1 MQETFF
7 QERIPDMSITAK
19 ELAQK
24 LGLSAT
30 AVSMA
35 LNHKAGVSTGTRAK
49 IIKAAEEYGYDFT
62 KVKHDTNHSGSIY
75 IIFYRTHNAILSYS
89 PIFNELYDGIK
100 NECQKEHF
108 TVKMMQFYEK
118 TDVLEDCFSDLRVSD
133 CKGVILVGTEIRQD
147 VCRQFLSQGYP
158 IILLDTYF
166 DGLECTSV
174 LINNTQGAYTA
185 TNYLIAST
193 GTQPG
198 YLQSSYSIP
207 NFIERQN
214 GYFKAIK
221 ENGMSPSRSIVHKL
235 SPSIEA
241 AMADMLEFIDQ
252 NVPLAG
258 CYFADNDIIA
268 IGAMKALM
276 LRGYRIPE
284 DISVIGFDNI
294 SESRIIEPSLT
305 TMDVP
310 RLYIGK
316 TAARLLIE
324 QIDSK
329 IVYTSKVEIAA
340 RLVKRFSCIRP
351 G

>member
-1 MQETFF
+1 
-7 QERIPDMSITAK
+7 MSVTAK

-24 LGLSAT
+24 LGISAT

-35 LNHKAGVSTGTRAK
+35 LNNRSGVSTETRAK

-62 KVKHDTNHSGSIY
+62 KLKRAPGRDGSVY
-75 IIFYRTHNAILSYS
+75 IIFYRTHNAILSYT
-89 PIFNELYDGIK
+89 PIFNELYDGVK
-100 NECQKEHF
+100 SVCQKEHF

-118 TDVLEDCFSDLRVSD
+118 TDLLEDCFSSLRISD
-133 CKGVILVGTEIRQD
+133 CRGIILVGTEIRQE
-147 VCRQFLSQGYP
+147 VCRQFLSLGYP
-158 IILLDTYF
+158 MILLDTYF
-166 DGLECTSV
+166 DSLDCTSV
-174 LINNTQGAYTA
+174 LINNVQGAYLA
-185 TNYLIAST
+185 TNYLI
-193 GTQPG
+193 GTSRNQPG
-198 YLQSSYSIP
+198 YLQSGYSIP
-207 NFIERQN
+207 NFMQRQE

-221 ENGMSPSRSIVHKL
+221 ENGMSPSRSIVHRL

-241 AMADMLEFIDQ
+241 AMADMLEIIDRKDA
-252 NVPLAG
+252 LAR

-284 DISVIGFDNI
+284 DIACVGFDNI

-305 TMDVP
+305 TIDVP
-310 RLYIGK
+310 RHYIGM

-324 QIDSK
+324 QIDTRT
-329 IVYTSKVEIAA
+329 VHTVKVEIAT
-340 RLVKRFSCIRP
+340 RLVKRFSTAVCSQ

>member
-1 MQETFF
+1 
-7 QERIPDMSITAK
+7 MSVTAK

-35 LNHKAGVSTGTRAK
+35 LNNKAGVSTETRAR

-62 KVKHDTNHSGSIY
+62 KVKHDSSHSGSIY

-89 PIFNELYDGIK
+89 PIFNELYDGVK
-100 NECQKEHF
+100 SECQKEHF
-108 TVKMMQFYEK
+108 TVKMMQFCEK
-118 TDVLEDCFSDLRVSD
+118 VDVLEDCFSDLRLSD
-133 CKGVILVGTEIRQD
+133 CKGIILIGTEIRQD
-147 VCRQFLSQGYP
+147 VCRQFLALGYP
-158 IILLDTYF
+158 LILLDTYF
-166 DGLECTSV
+166 DGLDCTSV
-174 LINNTQGAYTA
+174 LINNAQGAYIA
-185 TNYLIAST
+185 TNYLIA
-193 GTQPG
+193 GTRVQPG
-198 YLQSSYSIP
+198 YLQSSYLIP
-207 NFIERQN
+207 NFVERQE
-214 GYFKAIK
+214 GYFKAVK
-221 ENGMSPSRSIVHKL
+221 ENGMSPSRSVIHKL

-241 AMADMLEFIDQ
+241 AMADMLEIIDRRD
-252 NVPLAG
+252 PLAK

-284 DISVIGFDNI
+284 DISFIGFDNI
-294 SESRIIEPSLT
+294 SEGRIIEPALT

-316 TAARLLIE
+316 TAAKLLVE

-329 IVYTSKVEIAA
+329 VVHTSKVEIAA
-340 RLVKRFSCIRP
+340 RLVKRFSCVTP